1 MIERPKNVLTQP
13 RTGQRGCFAK
23 ETPSFLEINPSSG
36 PVQKY
41 FQISPIFN
49 VLTPELFRYR
59 TRHPVRDFCS
69 LALGSFWLLCF
80 SPRFCPES
88 PGTLDFL
95 QIGPWILFLA

>member
-41 FQISPIFN
+41 SQLSPVFD
-49 VLTPELFRYR
+49 VSTPDLYR
-59 TRHPVRDFCS
+59 NTTR
-69 LALGSFWLLCF
+69 
-80 SPRFCPES
+80 SP
-88 PGTLDFL
+88 T
-95 QIGPWILFLA
+95 W

>member
-41 FQISPIFN
+41 SKISPVFN

-59 TRHPVRDFCS
+59 TCSPVKAF
-69 LALGSFWLLCF
+69 LLVC
-80 SPRFCPES
+80 PRI
-88 PGTLDFL
+88 FL
-95 QIGPWILFLA
+95 VITF